1 MILFYFLFILSPL
14 FGIII
19 YTAYL
24 WGKTDMNSKNLW
36 SLAIMLSVYLG
47 CLATTHE
54 MNGDFLGYSETFYE
68 VPNYDFMSFILFK
81 EKEPL
86 YYGYNY
92 LSYYLYGGSYK
103 LFIFSLTLLN
113 YLFLSYSIL
122 TVSRNLKVK
131 NKNVIVVLYFTMFFF
146 QEFAAMGNLIRQCLV
161 QSVILAFFTRRYI
174 EKKSSWW
181 LALSAV
187 SIHTSCIPVLAIG
200 MLPMLKNRLDKSVLI
215 KLFVYLSLV
224 ILFFYI
230 GQTYLSNLPFIG
242 YIFNRASN
250 SEQLM
255 GADSWQIDLGLSPVM
270 IILLLILSF
279 MLYSLYINKKQFHK
293 TDNIYIMINLN
304 ILLVVFMFVC
314 NQFGMYY
321 LLMRYSF
328 YIYAFQ
334 NLLLLIYI
342 HKTRFLHN
350 DIFRVIFMGIMLVYF
365 YYEFSHNIFSYIP
378 VLDSMVL
385 PLPIYLF

>member
-1 MILFYFLFILSPL
+1 
-14 FGIII
+14 
-19 YTAYL
+19 
-24 WGKTDMNSKNLW
+24 
-36 SLAIMLSVYLG
+36 
-47 CLATTHE
+47 
-54 MNGDFLGYSETFYE
+54 
-68 VPNYDFMSFILFK
+68 
-81 EKEPL
+81 
-86 YYGYNY
+86 
-92 LSYYLYGGSYK
+92 
-103 LFIFSLTLLN
+103 
-113 YLFLSYSIL
+113 
-122 TVSRNLKVK
+122 
-131 NKNVIVVLYFTMFFF
+131 
-146 QEFAAMGNLIRQCLV
+146 
-161 QSVILAFFTRRYI
+161 
-174 EKKSSWW
+174 
-181 LALSAV
+181 
-187 SIHTSCIPVLAIG
+187 
-200 MLPMLKNRLDKSVLI
+200 
-215 KLFVYLSLV
+215 V